1 MNLSSVIIPESVV
14 SIRYSAFYRCSSLT
28 SITIP
33 SSVKEIGNDA
43 FNGCSSLTSVNNPES
58 VTGIGRYAF
67 AGCSGL
73 TSVTIPS
80 RLNKISD
87 GVFQDCLN
95 LTSVTIPESV
105 KTIGSYT
112 FRNCSSLTSVSIPE
126 SVTSIGVSAF
136 EGCYGLSSIVIP
148 KGVTKIDI
156 SSFYGC
162 IGLTSIIVDENNN
175 VYDSRDNCNAIIIS
189 DTNTLILGCK
199 STTIPS
205 SVSEINNRAF
215 YKCSSLT
222 SLTIPE
228 SVTSI
233 GESAFFGCAGLTSL
247 TIPKSVMNL
256 ESYTFQNC
264 SSLTSI
270 TIPSNVASIGENV
283 FAGCENLVSIQV
295 EEGNEMFDSRDGCN
309 AVIKTEDSKLIIG
322 CKTTQIPRSVKS
334 IGTGAFSSCPN
345 LNSLVI
351 PSTIEELDKKTFYD
365 CSIRNIR
372 CEGTIPI
379 PLNYTLIFN
388 DKTLY
393 HSPLYVPVG
402 AWDAYAYADVWFQ
415 FHTIREEAM
424 TTEQISSGNA
434 YMMMDAN
441 SFTYLVYD
449 PVNECV
455 KSVEYK
461 GGLDGTNP
469 YNNWQVEEVK
479 GKKYLYNLGA
489 KKFAVPSMNGMAFSL
504 VDEIESIEMI
514 DGRNGI
520 VLDGRDDASW
530 SFVVNNEM
538 SGNQNLKETIT
549 AITMISEDQQVSESF
564 DLQGRKQQ
572 NVQNGLNI
580 IRMKNGTAKKILVK

>member
-1 MNLSSVIIPESVV
+1 MTIPSSVSSIGNSV
-14 SIRYSAFYRCSSLT
+14 FYGCTGLT

-33 SSVKEIGNDA
+33 EG
-43 FNGCSSLTSVNNPES
+43 
-58 VTGIGRYAF
+58 
-67 AGCSGL
+67 
-73 TSVTIPS
+73 
-80 RLNKISD
+80 
-87 GVFQDCLN
+87 
-95 LTSVTIPESV
+95 
-105 KTIGSYT
+105 
-112 FRNCSSLTSVSIPE
+112 
-126 SVTSIGVSAF
+126 VTSIGGSAF
-136 EGCYGLSSIVIP
+136 KGCTG
-148 KGVTKIDI
+148 
-156 SSFYGC
+156 
-162 IGLTSIIVDENNN
+162 
-175 VYDSRDNCNAIIIS
+175 
-189 DTNTLILGCK
+189 
-199 STTIPS
+199 
-205 SVSEINNRAF
+205 
-215 YKCSSLT
+215 
-222 SLTIPE
+222 
-228 SVTSI
+228 
-233 GESAFFGCAGLTSL
+233 
-247 TIPKSVMNL
+247 
-256 ESYTFQNC
+256 
-264 SSLTSI
+264 LTSI
-270 TIPSNVASIGENV
+270 TIPESMTSIEESAFEGCTGLTSISIPKRVTRIGLRAFEGCTGLKSVNISSNIKNGGFYIFRGCTGLTTLEISEGVETLSLGMFADCTNLTSITLPSSLISIPAECFSGCVGITSIIIPKGLRSLASDS
-283 FAGCENLVSIQV
+283 FYRCENLVSIQV
-295 EEGNEMFDSRDGCN
+295 DEGNDVFDSRDDCN
-309 AVIKTEDSKLIIG
+309 AVIYTEGNKLVLA
-322 CKTTQIPRSVKS
+322 CKTTNIPRNVKS
-334 IGTGAFSSCPN
+334 IGSGAYQACHN

-351 PSTIEELDKKTFYD
+351 FNSIEQLDVFAF
-365 CSIRNIR
+365 SSVIIRNIR
-372 CEGTIPI
+372 CESTMPI
-379 PLNYTLIFN
+379 PLDYRHNGDYFN
-388 DKTLY
+388 NKTLY

-580 IRMKNGTAKKILVK
+580 IRMKNGTAKKVLVK